1 MPKILIVDDE
11 PEMRVLLEQTF
22 EELEE
27 KGVELLTARVQEVDR
42 EKGKDVGAD
51 FYIIK
56 PFDPDEIIKKAA
68 EVLEIEIQKT

>member
-27 KGVELLTARVQEVDR
+27 KGVELLTAKSQGFDK
-42 EKGKDVGAD
+42 EKGKGCWR
-51 FYIIK
+51 
-56 PFDPDEIIKKAA
+56 
-68 EVLEIEIQKT
+68 